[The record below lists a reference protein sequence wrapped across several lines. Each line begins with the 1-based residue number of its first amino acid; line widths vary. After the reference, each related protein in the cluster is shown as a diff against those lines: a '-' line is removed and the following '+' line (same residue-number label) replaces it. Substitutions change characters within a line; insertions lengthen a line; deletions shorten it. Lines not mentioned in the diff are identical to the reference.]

1 MMVTQQRQ
9 RWETVVANLPRGMKT
24 AIVELAIAHDY
35 ACDVECDPWQF
46 AVEISR
52 LMELGL
58 TASDLRW
65 LVEKGYVTHAR
76 EVTQPSDLVRRF
88 APAENTAFSQEA
100 RFLLTDAGLSFA
112 GSISPGPTLLRFRD
126 RVAQRSEAACMPR
139 WERKSGTLYVGQ
151 QVVKR
156 FMRPSPNQ
164 EIVLTTFEEE
174 GWPDRIDDPLPP
186 ARNVAPKRRLH
197 DTIKWLNRNQELR
210 LLHFSGDGTGEGI
223 CWKALVPAPR

>member
-76 EVTQPSDLVRRF
+76 EVTQPSDLAQVRSGREYRVF
-88 APAENTAFSQEA
+88 T
-100 RFLLTDAGLSFA
+100 
-112 GSISPGPTLLRFRD
+112 GSCAS
-126 RVAQRSEAACMPR
+126 S
-139 WERKSGTLYVGQ
+139 
-151 QVVKR
+151 
-156 FMRPSPNQ
+156 
-164 EIVLTTFEEE
+164 
-174 GWPDRIDDPLPP
+174 
-186 ARNVAPKRRLH
+186 
-197 DTIKWLNRNQELR
+197 
-210 LLHFSGDGTGEGI
+210 
-223 CWKALVPAPR
+223 